1 MSSTRNPLPDQ
12 GRGLGAARA
21 TAPPPPSREHRI
33 DCRYWL
39 WDMRY
44 AACRADCLGRWWLS
58 ALVAWNRPDQIGIG
72 LESAG
77 GRQIAAIA
85 HQDEMP
91 AESHPCDSPVIALRS
106 VKRGS
111 RVAGND
117 TMPGRD
123 CRVLQKNPVR
133 RLGKFRFS
141 ALDPSLPRAGT
152 GCGCSFW
159 ENSERLLCQ
168 EPRQGRGECRCRRAL
183 GGRSLCSGETLR

>member
-1 MSSTRNPLPDQ
+1 MSSTRNSLPDQ
-12 GRGLGAARA
+12 GCGLGAARA
-21 TAPPPPSREHRI
+21 TAPPRGSTGLI
-33 DCRYWL
+33 AGLVMGYGQ
-39 WDMRY
+39 

-58 ALVAWNRPDQIGIG
+58 ALVAWDRPDQIGIG
-72 LESAG
+72 LENAG
-77 GRQIAAIA
+77 GPQIAAIA

-117 TMPGRD
+117 TMPGRA